1 MMKTMPGIVIGM
13 ERSGAALACNG
24 SCPRYFVSISTT
36 PADAGTNRTW
46 QGDPIDNFKLKTFD
60 IYRTCYEDNEDLES
74 TLTIYNCDKDER
86 PDYMNHWS
94 MNKMG
99 NVTFKFTFDEM
110 RTGKSRVVKG
120 RTLWKLNY
128 DIQVDLFSDR
138 GDLQFNSLVDGQKKN
153 KAIISFEEKF

>member
-1 MMKTMPGIVIGM
+1 
-13 ERSGAALACNG
+13 
-24 SCPRYFVSISTT
+24 
-36 PADAGTNRTW
+36 
-46 QGDPIDNFKLKTFD
+46 
-60 IYRTCYEDNEDLES
+60 
-74 TLTIYNCDKDER
+74 
-86 PDYMNHWS
+86 MNHWS

-153 KAIISFEEKF
+153 KAVIAFEEKF